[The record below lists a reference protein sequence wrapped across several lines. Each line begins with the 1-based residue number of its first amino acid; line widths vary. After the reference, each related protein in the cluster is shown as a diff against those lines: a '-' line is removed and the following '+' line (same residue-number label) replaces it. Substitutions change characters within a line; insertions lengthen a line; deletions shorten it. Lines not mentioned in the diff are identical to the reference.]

1 MQYAFLLY
9 FYVNLI
15 FSLQLFLEHTIINS
29 FFETSTSN
37 VFDMEAK
44 DDGNDQWWDQDLVN
58 AERVAL
64 KLAWNLLFLIITCGT
79 LFIPMKRVW
88 HPIKGN
94 IDRYNFGM
102 LASSMFLVGN
112 ILFIFF
118 WYSISFGVS

>member
-1 MQYAFLLY
+1 
-9 FYVNLI
+9 
-15 FSLQLFLEHTIINS
+15 
-29 FFETSTSN
+29 
-37 VFDMEAK
+37 MEAK